1 MKKITLM
8 LAFLLP
14 MIGFSQ
20 SVEQK
25 IQAYLDANHSKLG
38 LTNHDIHDWFVESEA
53 SSDATKINNYYVKQ
67 RVNGTEV
74 YGAVSNFWVKNGE
87 VINVGDRFVANT
99 AQKVNAINPTLSV
112 TGAVTKAFQHLGIPP
127 FVVNVIEAKGAKNFI
142 LSNGALTEDPILA
155 ELVYHQT
162 EGDKLMLA
170 WDLTFYTPDYK
181 HLWSVRINALNGD
194 LLDQHDMVLNC
205 AFDNGAGHV
214 NHNHMAAFTKDFF
227 KSAES
232 MMEVQAGSYRVI
244 PFNIESPAHG
254 PRQLL
259 SSPQNAVA
267 SPYGWHD
274 VNGVEGA
281 EFTFTRGNNVHAQED
296 RDSNNGTGLSP
307 DGGAALMFDFPYG
320 GNGAQPATYT
330 DAATTNLF
338 YMNNM
343 MHDVW
348 FNYGFNEQNGNFQQK
363 NYSGFVQGGLLG
375 DAVLADSQDGAA
387 ADPPN
392 LNNAN
397 FATPVDG
404 QRPRMQM
411 YLWNSAPRFFFVTA
425 PSALAGGYQ
434 AAVNGFN
441 PGFVPVPAAPG
452 IETELVLYMD
462 AGATT
467 SEACGLPSNAAAMAG
482 KIVILRRGNCEFVI
496 KVKNAQN
503 AGAIAVVVVDNIPNQ
518 LVNMGGGD
526 GTITIPSVFITQGLG
541 DALIAQMATQ
551 PVTVKLIAAGGD
563 PYINADGDFD
573 NNIIAHE
580 YGHGISTRLIGGR
593 NNSSCLQNGEQAG
606 EGWSDWIALMMQLKA
621 GDQGATPKGIASFS
635 SNQPITGGGIRSYS
649 YSTNMSVNP
658 LTLADSNTT
667 AQHDRGE
674 VMAATLW
681 DLTWAYIEKYGLD
694 SNVLTGTGGNNKVMQ
709 LVLDAFKLVQCNPS
723 FLNYRD
729 AIIAADQAT
738 TNGQDYC
745 MIWKVF
751 ARRGM
756 GTNASS
762 GTASSGTDQVAGF
775 NEPTPGPNCT
785 LSVDYFNLED
795 MIRVYPNPANGLVTV
810 RINQFSGKLNLQVVD
825 LNGRV
830 VYSAPNSDFNIEK
843 TLDLRHLQSGMYVI
857 KVNGD
862 SLNYTH
868 KIIMK

>member
-1 MKKITLM
+1 
-8 LAFLLP
+8 
-14 MIGFSQ
+14 
-20 SVEQK
+20 
-25 IQAYLDANHSKLG
+25 
-38 LTNHDIHDWFVESEA
+38 
-53 SSDATKINNYYVKQ
+53 
-67 RVNGTEV
+67 
-74 YGAVSNFWVKNGE
+74 
-87 VINVGDRFVANT
+87 
-99 AQKVNAINPTLSV
+99 
-112 TGAVTKAFQHLGIPP
+112 
-127 FVVNVIEAKGAKNFI
+127 
-142 LSNGALTEDPILA
+142 
-155 ELVYHQT
+155 
-162 EGDKLMLA
+162 
-170 WDLTFYTPDYK
+170 
-181 HLWSVRINALNGD
+181 
-194 LLDQHDMVLNC
+194 
-205 AFDNGAGHV
+205 
-214 NHNHMAAFTKDFF
+214 
-227 KSAES
+227 
-232 MMEVQAGSYRVI
+232 
-244 PFNIESPAHG
+244 
-254 PRQLL
+254 
-259 SSPQNAVA
+259 
-267 SPYGWHD
+267 
-274 VNGVEGA
+274 
-281 EFTFTRGNNVHAQED
+281 
-296 RDSNNGTGLSP
+296 
-307 DGGAALMFDFPYG
+307 
-320 GNGAQPATYT
+320 
-330 DAATTNLF
+330 
-338 YMNNM
+338 
-343 MHDVW
+343 
-348 FNYGFNEQNGNFQQK
+348 
-363 NYSGFVQGGLLG
+363 
-375 DAVLADSQDGAA
+375 
-387 ADPPN
+387 
-392 LNNAN
+392 
-397 FATPVDG
+397 
-404 QRPRMQM
+404 
-411 YLWNSAPRFFFVTA
+411 
-425 PSALAGGYQ
+425 
-434 AAVNGFN
+434 
-441 PGFVPVPAAPG
+441 
-452 IETELVLYMD
+452 
-462 AGATT
+462 
-467 SEACGLPSNAAAMAG
+467 MAG